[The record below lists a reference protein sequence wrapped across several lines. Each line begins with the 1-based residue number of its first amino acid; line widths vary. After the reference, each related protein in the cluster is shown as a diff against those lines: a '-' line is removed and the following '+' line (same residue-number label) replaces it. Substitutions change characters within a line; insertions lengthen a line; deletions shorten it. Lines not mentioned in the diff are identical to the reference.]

1 MSIHTH
7 QRHLFQLPDDIHYLN
22 CAYMSPMLKTVEV
35 AGIEGLLLKRNPT
48 VIQPKD
54 FFEPAQEIKAKFA
67 QMVNGA
73 ATQIALIPSVSYGM
87 QTVVNNLPTNKGNHA
102 LLVSDEF
109 PSAYYPL
116 QQWCSTYH
124 KTLTTIK
131 APTATQNRGKLWN
144 EELLTAINKDTV
156 AVFLSAVH
164 WIDGT
169 WFDLQRI
176 GQRCKEVGALLVV
189 DGTQSVGAMH
199 IDVKAYQIDALV
211 CGAYKWLLAP
221 YSTGLA
227 YFSEVFNEGTP
238 IEASW
243 MNRSNAKDFSQLT
256 NYVNTYGEG
265 AARYNVGEFSNF
277 ILLPMLNAALTQL
290 LAWGTAPIQAY
301 GEALSKPLTDYLA
314 GNGYWVEAPDQRA
327 KHLLGFKLRPTQDL
341 AKVVAK
347 LQERKIFVSVRGT
360 TIRVAVHLFNTP
372 EDIAALLEVLQGE

>member
-1 MSIHTH
+1 
-7 QRHLFQLPDDIHYLN
+7 
-22 CAYMSPMLKTVEV
+22 MLKSVEA

-54 FFEPAQEIKAKFA
+54 FFEPAQTVKTKFA

-73 ATQIALIPSVSYGM
+73 ASQVAIIPSVSYGM
-87 QTVVNNLPTNKGNHA
+87 QTVANNLPTNKGNHV

-116 QQWCSTYH
+116 QQWCSTHH

-131 APTATQNRGKLWN
+131 APTSTQNRGKAWN
-144 EELLTAINKDTV
+144 EELLAAIHQDTV

-169 WFDLQRI
+169 WFDLPRI

-199 IDVKAYQIDALV
+199 IDIKAYQIDALI

-221 YSTGLA
+221 YSIGLA

-256 NYVNTYGEG
+256 NYVDTYSEG
-265 AARYNVGEFSNF
+265 AGRYNVGEYSNF

-301 GEALSKPLTDYLA
+301 GEALSQPLTDYLQN
-314 GNGYWVEAPDQRA
+314 NGYWVEAPDQRA
-327 KHLLGFKLRPTQDL
+327 KHLFGFKLRPDQDL

-360 TIRVAVHLFNTP
+360 TIRVAVHLYNTP
-372 EDIAALLEVLQGE
+372 EDIAALLGVLKGE

>member
-1 MSIHTH
+1 MQTH

-22 CAYMSPMLKTVEV
+22 CAYMSPMLKTVEA

-48 VIQPKD
+48 LIQPKD
-54 FFEPAQEIKAKFA
+54 FFEPAIEVRAKFA
-67 QMVNGA
+67 QMVNSTA
-73 ATQIALIPSVSYGM
+73 SQIAIIPSVSYGM
-87 QTVVNNLPTNKGNHA
+87 QTVVNNLPTKKGNHA

-116 QQWCSTYH
+116 QEWCSTNQ
-124 KTLTTIK
+124 KTLKTIK
-131 APTATQNRGKLWN
+131 APNTAQNRGKLWN
-144 EELLTAINKDTV
+144 EEILAAINTETV
-156 AVFLSAVH
+156 AIFLSAVH

-189 DGTQSVGAMH
+189 DGTQTAGALHM
-199 IDVKAYQIDALV
+199 DVKTYQIDALI

-221 YSTGLA
+221 YSIGLA
-227 YFSEVFNEGTP
+227 YFSEFFNEGTP
-238 IEASW
+238 VEASW
-243 MNRSNAKDFSQLT
+243 MNRSNARDFAQLT
-256 NYVNTYGEG
+256 NYVNTYAEG

-290 LAWGTAPIQAY
+290 LEWGTLPIQEY
-301 GEALSKPLTDYLA
+301 GQTLSKPLTDYLQA
-314 GNGYWVEAPDQRA
+314 NDYWVETPDQRA
-327 KHLLGFKLRPTQDL
+327 KHLFGFKLRPTQDL

-360 TIRVAVHLFNTP
+360 TIRVAIHLFNTP
-372 EDIAALLEVLQGE
+372 QDIAALLSVLQNV